1 MSEKNGLLTHSK
13 LIQKH
18 VQEICM
24 ESYLRQTQ
32 DYEMHLTNQ
41 IFLSILVALMT
52 LIKVIPFDRRKK
64 LGKDCVHQC
73 H

>member
-1 MSEKNGLLTHSK
+1 MSEKNGSLTHSK

-41 IFLSILVALMT
+41 IFSEHPCGIDDIDQGNT
-52 LIKVIPFDRRKK
+52 I
-64 LGKDCVHQC
+64 
-73 H
+73 